1 MKKIFFSKF
10 GKAFIFVAAVSL
22 LAFLSLKGFLTGPKN
37 LAYKI
42 FLPVQKI
49 FYHTGSSVSDYAGA
63 IFTLP
68 EIINQNK
75 NLAEENLKLQGDLSK
90 MSEIARENIF
100 LKERFD
106 LPADSDFNYILANVV
121 GYDPVSFGQVVFIDK
136 GSSAGIEK
144 NYPVVT
150 TGNVLIGLVSE
161 VSASTAKIQL
171 IADPE
176 SAINVVSQ
184 DNRTTGILKGG
195 GGNSLLMDMIPQDKN
210 VDVGEKIITSGLGG
224 IFPKGLLS
232 GTVEKIVSSDV
243 DVFKKA
249 QIQPVFDAGNLGIA
263 LIIVPR

>member
-10 GKAFIFVAAVSL
+10 VKVFLFLAAVVL
-22 LAFLSLKGFLTGPKN
+22 LAFLSLRGFLNWPKN
-37 LAYKI
+37 LAYRV

-49 FYHTGSSVSDYAGA
+49 FYRTGTSVSDYAGA

-68 EIINQNK
+68 KIINQNK
-75 NLAEENLKLQGDLSK
+75 NLTEENLKLQADLSN
-90 MSEIARENIF
+90 MAEIARENSF

-106 LPADSDFNYILANVV
+106 LPEDSDFNYVLANVV

-136 GSSAGIEK
+136 GSSSGIEK

-161 VSASTAKIQL
+161 VSGSTAKIQL
-171 IADPE
+171 VTDPE
-176 SAINVVSQ
+176 SAVNVVSQ

-195 GGNSLLMDMIPQDKN
+195 DGDMLSMEMIPQDKN
-210 VDVGEKIITSGLGG
+210 VDAGEKIITSGLGG

-249 QIQPVFDAGNLGIA
+249 QIKPVFNAGNLGVA
-263 LIIVPR
+263 LIIIPK